1 MHDLTLYALF
11 EDEAELSDSAESQF
25 PVCPLF
31 IPKRPFIAP
40 HLATKIC
47 FDFCPARMSRPIGRC
62 SPPENVLQVQSCAAF
77 DKEPDYFIVPSPGSL
92 VQRCRVGMASHRV
105 VPVWIFARVE
115 QQSNDL
121 DMTKIRCQSES
132 QMAVLTAGA
141 RKQPTGIFDAPQ
153 GHCHRQIDS
162 SATPDQS
169 VHCLELAVQGRR
181 LYCAV
186 GIRSVIA

>member
-31 IPKRPFIAP
+31 IPNVPYRSPSGDEDMLRFLSCPHVSPNRP
-40 HLATKIC
+40 
-47 FDFCPARMSRPIGRC
+47 C

-105 VPVWIFARVE
+105 VPVWIFAAS
-115 QQSNDL
+115 SNNR
-121 DMTKIRCQSES
+121 TIS
-132 QMAVLTAGA
+132 T
-141 RKQPTGIFDAPQ
+141 
-153 GHCHRQIDS
+153 
-162 SATPDQS
+162 
-169 VHCLELAVQGRR
+169 
-181 LYCAV
+181 
-186 GIRSVIA
+186 